1 MITPRGVV
9 LSASY
14 QHIRPYNRNKAPQKG
29 KQHLLSVIPLHKEI
43 ISLSDC
49 IVCPNVTLSISKTFL
64 FLGYLNVVMASCGNR
79 RYTEQLSKK
88 VGFIIRAK
96 TKIIRVC

>member
-9 LSASY
+9 QSASH
-14 QHIRPYNRNKAPQKG
+14 QHIRPYIRNKAPQKG

-43 ISLSDC
+43 MSLPDC
-49 IVCPNVTLSISKTFL
+49 IVCPNVTLSISKTIL
-64 FLGYLNVVMASCGNR
+64 FLAYLNVVMASCRNR
-79 RYTEQLSKK
+79 RYKEQLLKK

-96 TKIIRVC
+96 MKVIREC

>member
-9 LSASY
+9 QTTSH
-14 QHIRPYNRNKAPQKG
+14 QQIRPYNRNKAPQIG

-43 ISLSDC
+43 MSLSDC

-79 RYTEQLSKK
+79 RYTEQLLKK
-88 VGFIIRAK
+88 VGFIIRVK
-96 TKIIRVC
+96 MKIIQEC